1 MNDPKELK
9 EQISTEK
16 SAETKYRL
24 KATAF
29 LTIIGGV
36 GVLAGFSGAVAA
48 VKKQDPSSF
57 NQGLAT
63 ANIINKVIMVS
74 WLIGKRQCFC
84 TKLVFEH

>member
-1 MNDPKELK
+1 MNDPKEIK

-16 SAETKYRL
+16 SAEIKYRL

-63 ANIINKVIMVS
+63 ANINQVIMVS
-74 WLIGKRQCFC
+74 WLIGKRQCFY
-84 TKLVFEH
+84 